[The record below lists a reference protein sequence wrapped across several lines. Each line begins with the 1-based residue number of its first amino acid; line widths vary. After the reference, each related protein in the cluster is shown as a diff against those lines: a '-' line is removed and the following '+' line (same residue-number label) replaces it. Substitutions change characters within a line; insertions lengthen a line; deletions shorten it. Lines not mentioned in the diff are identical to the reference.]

1 MLKKFFVILF
11 IGSLGANFFSLYVLD
26 KALFFRKHIRHIEQ
40 SSVNQGVHLRTV
52 DDLSKSG
59 IKPSGVFIGGSLVK
73 FWNFKNDLP
82 LAISNQ
88 GGLEEKINTDYQ
100 KFKDNILG
108 SGIDLLFINS
118 GFCEIHTAVNAGKDV
133 DAVINNNFNIL
144 KQIIEESLA
153 DGMVPVATTLL
164 PVRPVIVF
172 PYTKFLSI
180 PSRKK
185 ITENKAIQEYN
196 QMIRQYA
203 SNHHL
208 YVIDFEKALA
218 DEHGFLKRVY
228 SVTDGEHLDIGGYQQ
243 MDKVFAEGLMKI
255 LADNDKK

>member
-1 MLKKFFVILF
+1 MFKNFFVILF

-26 KALFFRKHIRHIEQ
+26 KALFFRKHIRHIER

-52 DDLSKSG
+52 EDLSRFG

-73 FWNFKNDLP
+73 FWKFKNELP
-82 LAISNQ
+82 LVISNQ
-88 GGLEEKINTDYQ
+88 GGLEEKISTDYRKLQ
-100 KFKDNILG
+100 DSILG
-108 SGIDLLFINS
+108 SGIIFLFVNS

-133 DAVINNNFNIL
+133 DVVINNNFNAL

-153 DGMVPVATTLL
+153 DRMIPVLTTLS
-164 PVRPVIVF
+164 PVRPVFVF

-203 SNHHL
+203 SDHHL
-208 YVIDFEKALA
+208 YVIDFEKDLA
-218 DEHGFLKRVY
+218 DDHGFLKRDY
-228 SVTDGEHLDIGGYQQ
+228 SVTDGEHLDIEGYQH
-243 MDKVFAEGLMKI
+243 MDKLFAEGLKKI